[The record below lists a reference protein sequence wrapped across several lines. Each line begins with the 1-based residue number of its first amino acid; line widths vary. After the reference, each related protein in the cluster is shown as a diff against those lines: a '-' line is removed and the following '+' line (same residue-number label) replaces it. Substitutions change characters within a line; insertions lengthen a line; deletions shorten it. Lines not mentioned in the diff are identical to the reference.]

1 MLRSLRVRNFALID
15 ELSLEPGPGL
25 TAFTGETGAGKSILI
40 EALGFLLGARATTD
54 WIRAGAER
62 LSVEGE
68 FETREG
74 RVAARRELDA
84 SGRSKA
90 WLDGRP
96 ATLAALSALGERLVD
111 FHGQHEH
118 QTLLKPAIQLDLLD
132 AFGGLA
138 ARREEAAGAYR
149 RRQELSERLKALA
162 MSEEERLR
170 RVDLCRFQ
178 LQEIEDVDP
187 KPGEEEALAEE
198 LPRLKNA
205 GRLGQLAA
213 AAYASLYEREGAA
226 EESLREAEQALEEMA
241 RLDPAMGEALAAVG
255 RARSEAS
262 EAAAALARYRDG
274 FEADPARLDE
284 VLGRQ
289 DRLARLKKKYGA
301 TLSDVLAYRDRARA
315 ELEALENRD
324 LSAKEVERELGLAE
338 KALRKACDELHAA
351 RLKAAKKLS
360 DRVQREL
367 KDLGLENARLS
378 ISVEMEDGGWG
389 PTGADRVEFLIAPN
403 PGEALKPLRAV
414 ASGGELSRVM
424 LALKTVLAAQDRVGL
439 LVFDE
444 VDTGVGAAVGRAVG
458 RKLADLGAER
468 QVFCVTHL
476 PQVACYA
483 RAHFHVSKAVSEGR
497 TRTKVERL
505 EGEERLKAIARMLG
519 GSQVTKTSLRH
530 AQELMESL

>member
-1 MLRSLRVRNFALID
+1 MLKALRIRSFALVD
-15 ELSLEPGPGL
+15 ELSLEPGAGL

-74 RVAARRELDA
+74 RTAVRRELDA

-118 QTLLKPAIQLDLLD
+118 QTLLKPSIQLDLLD
-132 AFGGLA
+132 AFGGLGG
-138 ARREEAAGAYR
+138 RREEAARAYR
-149 RRQELSERLKALA
+149 RRRELSERLEALA

-178 LQEIEDVDP
+178 LQEIEEADP

-213 AAYASLYEREGAA
+213 AAYAALYEREGAA

-241 RLDPAMGEALAAVG
+241 RIDPGVGEALAAVG
-255 RARSEAS
+255 RARSEAG
-262 EAAAALARYRDG
+262 EAAAALARYREG
-274 FEADPARLDE
+274 EADPARLDE

-301 TLSDVLAYRDRARA
+301 DLAEVLSYRDRVRS

-324 LSAKEVERELGLAE
+324 LSAKEVERELALAE
-338 KALRKACDELHAA
+338 KALEKSCEELHAA

-360 DRVQREL
+360 ERVQREL
-367 KDLGLENARLS
+367 KDLGLESARLS
-378 ISVEMEDGGWG
+378 ISVEMEEGAWG
-389 PTGADRVEFLIAPN
+389 ATGADRVEFLIAPN
-403 PGEALKPLRAV
+403 PGEAFKPLRAV

-424 LALKTVLAAQDRVGL
+424 LALKTVLAAQDRVSL

-483 RAHFHVSKAVSEGR
+483 RAHFHVSKAVSDGR